1 MEEAQVNRYERQECQ
16 AVEGRFICDSLFVF
30 KVELNDYEK
39 IIYKRYIEAEKR
51 EPDFI
56 EKNKI

>member
-1 MEEAQVNRYERQECQ
+1 MEEAQVNRYERQEYQ
-16 AVEGRFICDSLFVF
+16 AVEGRFTHDVLFVI
-30 KVELNDYEK
+30 KVELTDYEK
-39 IIYKRYIEAEKR
+39 IIYKRYIEAEKE